1 MLHFWAGMPVVFV
14 IAEEWKLRAG
24 VRAELRERG
33 IKALGMETTD
43 DAGRAIAAGEVPSV
57 VVLDADVLDANVL
70 DTNVL
75 DANAAA
81 TSAAPLRTLL
91 RRVPTVLIA
100 SRTTSNAPA
109 RDELLGKVL
118 FRPVQVGEIVA
129 AVLELLKGQSA

>member
-57 VVLDADVLDANVL
+57 IVLDANVL
-70 DTNVL
+70 A
-75 DANAAA
+75 ANAAA
-81 TSAAPLRTLL
+81 TSTAPLRTLL

-118 FRPVQVGEIVA
+118 FRPVQVSEIVA
-129 AVLELLKGQSA
+129 AVLDLLKGQSA